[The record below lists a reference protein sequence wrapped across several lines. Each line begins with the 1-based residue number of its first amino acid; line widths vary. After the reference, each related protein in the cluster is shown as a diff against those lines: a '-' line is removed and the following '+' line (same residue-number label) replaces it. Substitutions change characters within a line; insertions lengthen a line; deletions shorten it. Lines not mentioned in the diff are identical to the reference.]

1 MMSTLPSCMDRY
13 MNRYMVPATQTH
25 HHVPNHQATPPQPPV
40 GQPYF
45 HQTATVANGAAGV
58 AASTTIVPPPNQAN
72 NTGGGTFMMNCYQ
85 NANGWTGVP
94 LISTASRRPRKQQ
107 QPHHQMPPSSNKPPP
122 PTQQTT
128 NNNAQNV
135 DFDETAMSRLAIHAH
150 GAPLILANRGYRK
163 PPLVRHPQPPSAVVM
178 QKVPQQCFVATQR
191 LDDFGGNIYENG
203 NRQLLQPATTPHD
216 TFSMVNSDESSST
229 SSSNSHTPDTCL
241 PRIIKPRKRRKKERK
256 PNACQNPNVP
266 LHGAGKNNCPNA
278 NNGVSLM
285 KSLPLVTSTATQTT
299 TIHEMVEKNST
310 NVMSMMSAQDEP
322 QFAGDAAEGTGGGG
336 GDEVIEE
343 MSSCSC
349 RLCDPFCR
357 IWAFPLRR
365 SCSDNSGEVEAT
377 RRNVG
382 VIGSHIK
389 SSSARNEWRSTPQLC
404 NQQQQQQQV
413 YGHTIDGSRKGSL
426 SDSGDS
432 GCDLLSGLHF
442 ATDDLL
448 NIVDCGANGAKATP
462 PPSNSDNSVCD
473 FLLTDNCWEILSRRV
488 MESLD
493 LRSDDDEQPCSPMGG
508 GIAPSAAAK
517 VPAISD
523 CVSSDSGSV
532 FSDSVFSDGIPECY
546 TTPSTNYQHND
557 TQDLHLGV
565 QIANLLLDQPQLPV
579 FSDCFMAQQFIGGA
593 NSPQR
598 SKAPGVNMF
607 GTPLYLQEKD
617 RGNEILSCIDM
628 VWNGTLQLMPVE
640 E

>member
-1 MMSTLPSCMDRY
+1 MMSTTLPSCMDRY
-13 MNRYMVPATQTH
+13 MNRYMVPPATH
-25 HHVPNHQATPPQPPV
+25 HQLNHQTPPV

-45 HQTATVANGAAGV
+45 HQNAVGGGNGAGGV
-58 AASTTIVPPPNQAN
+58 TGTPAIVAPNQPSQT
-72 NTGGGTFMMNCYQ
+72 NTGGAFMMNCYQ

-107 QPHHQMPPSSNKPPP
+107 QQHHTMPPSNKPPP
-122 PTQQTT
+122 PATQTGGGV
-128 NNNAQNV
+128 APSSAAC
-135 DFDETAMSRLAIHAH
+135 DFDESAMSRLAIHAH
-150 GAPLILANRGYRK
+150 GAPLILTGRGYHRK
-163 PPLVRHPQPPSAVVM
+163 PPLVRHPQPM
-178 QKVPQQCFVATQR
+178 QKIPPQACYTPQR
-191 LDDFGGNIYENG
+191 MDEFGGNVYENG
-203 NRQLLQPATTPHD
+203 NRQLGHPTGHPIVD

-256 PNACQNPNVP
+256 PTCQNPNVTSMLGSMP
-266 LHGAGKNNCPNA
+266 VKNNCTNA
-278 NNGVSLM
+278 NNGVPM

-299 TIHEMVEKNST
+299 IQEFGADKKNSGST
-310 NVMSMMSAQDEP
+310 TTTTMGMMSAQDEL
-322 QFAGDAAEGTGGGG
+322 QFADLGDG
-336 GDEVIEE
+336 GDLRAVNGADEVTEE

-389 SSSARNEWRSTPQLC
+389 SSSGNEWRSTPQLC
-404 NQQQQQQQV
+404 NQQQV
-413 YGHTIDGSRKGSL
+413 YGTNIDGSRKGSL

-432 GCDLLSGLHF
+432 GCDLLSGLNF

-448 NIVDCGANGAKATP
+448 SIVDGADGGSGGGGGKNMSTP
-462 PPSNSDNSVCD
+462 PDDRVCD

-493 LRSDDDEQPCSPMGG
+493 LRSDETSGNLAIGG
-508 GIAPSAAAK
+508 GSSTGAK
-517 VPAISD
+517 VTGGSD

-546 TTPSTNYQHND
+546 ANEQTP
-557 TQDLHLGV
+557 HLGV
-565 QIANLLLDQPQLPV
+565 QIANLLLDQPQLPI
-579 FSDCFMAQQFIGGA
+579 FSGCYPEQHFG
-593 NSPQR
+593 NNHQR
-598 SKAPGVNMF
+598 KSSGIIRDS
-607 GTPLYLQEKD
+607 TPLFLQEKD
-617 RGNEILSCIDM
+617 RGNEILSCLDM
-628 VWNGTLQLMPVE
+628 VWNGASQLMPVE